1 MPAFA
6 CGLCHHLC
14 GSDRFD
20 VGMKSVLWAG
30 SVSLGWAQLMWKQQI
45 RGKLTLRATSNSKV
59 RGARRF
65 PCETRVEEVSPE

>member
-30 SVSLGWAQLMWKQQI
+30 SVSLGWAQLMWKQQK
-45 RGKLTLRATSNSKV
+45 RKTDSESDEQQQGPR
-59 RGARRF
+59 
-65 PCETRVEEVSPE
+65 CEEVPV